1 MRNLLLLC
9 LLAMGTPPLSAQN
22 FILKKLDAS
31 INTAGYD
38 EIAPCIDE
46 EGQILF
52 FTRTGYPDFN
62 QTLIEDGEDLS
73 YTLSKADY
81 EYHVRSIYT
90 MLGKVPPV
98 MLSQSQFNQDIWEAH
113 WNGNEFTLKHHPDYP
128 LNNALPN
135 SVSSFGV
142 NKNQLILINQFVRGG
157 GMAKGFSRT
166 ERQADGSWSFPVPL
180 PINDYHNSGE
190 DVNLTMSKDGK
201 VIILSMER
209 ADGMGK
215 SDLYISFKQTDGR
228 WSRPENMGGGVNS
241 PWRETTP
248 HLSADGRKLYFASNR
263 AYTSAGGSDIYVQ
276 ERLGKDWKTWT
287 APRCFK
293 APVNS
298 TAHDSHPFF
307 NPVNGHLYFSSTRD
321 GSGDIFSI
329 QIEEP
334 QPQPMA
340 DIKEKTEPV
349 RVIEPVTTLMAEKVM
364 IKKEDTIRE
373 STAEQLPPITTIVAV
388 GAQIELDPILF
399 EQSTAELLPQS
410 FTEIVR
416 LADYLRKHPAVR
428 IRISGHTDNYGD
440 TNQLYALSKER
451 AMEVMTFLV
460 KEEKID
466 PVRLQAIGHGGEL
479 PVASNRDERGRKQ
492 NRRVEIEIIEV
503 GPLSGELSGK
513 VGSR

>member
-1 MRNLLLLC
+1 
-9 LLAMGTPPLSAQN
+9 MGMPPLSAQD
-22 FILKKLDAS
+22 FILKKLDTS

-46 EGQILF
+46 EGQVLF

-62 QTLIEDGEDLS
+62 QSLVEEGEDLS
-73 YTLSKADY
+73 FTLSKADY
-81 EYHVRSIYT
+81 EYHIRTIYT
-90 MLGKVPPV
+90 MLGTVPPV
-98 MLSQSQFNQDIWEAH
+98 MLSQSRFNQDIWEAH
-113 WNGNEFTLKHHPDYP
+113 WNGNDFILANHPDYP
-128 LNNALPN
+128 INNALPN

-142 NKNQLILINQFVRGG
+142 NKNQLILINQFVKGG

-166 ERQADGSWSFPVPL
+166 ERQADGNWSFPVPL

-201 VIILSMER
+201 VMILSMER

-215 SDLYISFKQTDGR
+215 SDLYISFQQIDGR

-263 AYTSAGGSDIYVQ
+263 GYTSIGGSDIYVQ
-276 ERLGKDWKTWT
+276 ERTGADWKTWT
-287 APRCFK
+287 APRRFK

-298 TAHDSHPFF
+298 AAHDSHPFF
-307 NPVNGHLYFSSTRD
+307 NPINGHLYFSSTRD
-321 GSGDIFSI
+321 GSSDIFSI
-329 QIEEP
+329 QIEAP
-334 QPQPMA
+334 QPVAWVTGTTAPVTL
-340 DIKEKTEPV
+340 IK
-349 RVIEPVTTLMAEKVM
+349 PVTTRIAKKVVLQ
-364 IKKEDTIRE
+364 KKTSLKKSIVVDI
-373 STAEQLPPITTIVAV
+373 SPITTPVMV
-388 GAQIELDPILF
+388 GAQLDLNPIF
-399 EQSTAELLPQS
+399 FKQSTADILPDS
-410 FTEIVR
+410 YPEMVR
-416 LADYLRKHPAVR
+416 LANYMRKHPAIR
-428 IRISGHTDNYGD
+428 IRISGHTDNHGD
-440 TNQLYALSKER
+440 NNQLYALSKER

-460 KEEKID
+460 QQEKIN

-479 PVASNRDERGRKQ
+479 PIASNRNEKGRKQ

-503 GPLSGELSGK
+503 GLLSDELSGK